1 MFLERIKA
9 NADLFVRVPL
19 GVIMFAHGSQKT
31 LGLFGGGGFS
41 KTIEGFEQNLGIPPV
56 FTVLAMAA
64 EFLGGICVL
73 LGLLTRLSAFG
84 IACTM
89 LVALFHVHLA
99 NGFFLKNQG
108 IEYTFALAGMAIFL
122 LATGSG
128 GLSIDRLLKGKIPP
142 LIGS

>member
-84 IACTM
+84 IACTYNSM
-89 LVALFHVHLA
+89 KLIDKKDNFTLRVGQFFEQ
-99 NGFFLKNQG
+99 GFKAVFKL
-108 IEYTFALAGMAIFL
+108 TTVFC
-122 LATGSG
+122 SG
-128 GLSIDRLLKGKIPP
+128 DKDS
-142 LIGS
+142 